1 MTAVI
6 KNRTG
11 LIWLWLAIAA
21 FLIDQGS
28 KLYIVEHFQL
38 GESVNLLP
46 VFNFTYARNYGA
58 AFSMLADAGGWQRWL
73 FGLIAVSVSGLLI
86 YWLKNQKASQYW
98 SNISYALILGGAL
111 GNLYDRIMHGYV
123 IDFLH
128 AYWNNNHFP
137 IFNLADVW
145 ICIGAAMLVLE
156 AIMENKTD
164 KESTS
169 DR

>member
-1 MTAVI
+1 ML
-6 KNRTG
+6 KNKSG
-11 LIWLWLAIAA
+11 LSWLWLTVVV
-21 FLIDQGS
+21 FLTDLLT
-28 KLYIVEHFQL
+28 KLFVINNFRL
-38 GESVNLLP
+38 GESINILP

-58 AFSMLADAGGWQRWL
+58 AFSMLSDAGGWQRWL
-73 FGLIAVSVSGLLI
+73 FGIIALSVSGLLI
-86 YWLKNQKASQYW
+86 YWLRKQSFTQYW

-111 GNLYDRIMHGYV
+111 GNLYDRIIHGYV

-128 AYWNNNHFP
+128 VYWNNSHFP

-156 AIMENKTD
+156 AIMEGKND

>member
-1 MTAVI
+1 ML
-6 KNRTG
+6 KNKSG
-11 LIWLWLAIAA
+11 LSWLWLTVVV
-21 FLIDQGS
+21 FLTDLLT
-28 KLYIVEHFQL
+28 KLFVINNFRL
-38 GESVNLLP
+38 GESINILP

-58 AFSMLADAGGWQRWL
+58 AFSMLSDAGGWQRWL
-73 FGLIAVSVSGLLI
+73 FGIIALSVSGLLI
-86 YWLKNQKASQYW
+86 YWLRKQSFTQYW

-111 GNLYDRIMHGYV
+111 GNLYDRIIHGYV

-128 AYWNNNHFP
+128 VYWNTSHFP

-156 AIMENKTD
+156 AIMEGKND

>member
-1 MTAVI
+1 ML
-6 KNRTG
+6 KSKSG
-11 LIWLWLAIAA
+11 LSWLWLAVVVFFIDLVTKT
-21 FLIDQGS
+21 LI
-28 KLYIVEHFQL
+28 VNNFQL
-38 GESVNLLP
+38 GESINLLP

-73 FGLIAVSVSGLLI
+73 FGLIALAVSGLLI
-86 YWLKNQKASQYW
+86 HWLRKQSFTQYW

-111 GNLYDRIMHGYV
+111 GNLYDRIVHGYV

-128 AYWNNNHFP
+128 VYWNDNHFP

-156 AIMENKTD
+156 AIMEGKNK

-169 DR
+169 D